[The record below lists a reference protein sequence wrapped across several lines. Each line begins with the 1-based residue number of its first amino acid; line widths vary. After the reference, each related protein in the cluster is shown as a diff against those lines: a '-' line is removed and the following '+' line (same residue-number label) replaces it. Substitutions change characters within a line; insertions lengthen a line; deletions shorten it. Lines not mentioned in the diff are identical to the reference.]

1 MSKNRWIDSELFQ
14 EWFTNHFLLHIPPQ
28 RPILLL
34 LDGHSSHYQPQLIR
48 TAAANQIILFC
59 LPPHTTHWCQPLDR
73 SCFSP
78 LKKAYNNECHLYM
91 SCNPGKAV
99 NRFNFTETFSRAW
112 TKAMTP
118 ANIVAGFRSTGI
130 YPLNRYAVL
139 RYLQLEEDGKIDM
152 ITSKMRLFLPLYS
165 PAKSHPH
172 TCITSD
178 SESIDYYE
186 KDTCSEDSTCGYYGN
201 FSEDEDYITKVQPS
215 TLHDFLTLPQL
226 PSNEKKTN
234 HSARVLTSSENL
246 QLIREKE
253 MKKADELKAKD
264 LRKQQREKKAMER
277 EQKKKEV
284 EERKLKRAV
293 EKAEKERQKKEKKQS
308 EQSTSKFDFTE

>member
-1 MSKNRWIDSELFQ
+1 
-14 EWFTNHFLLHIPPQ
+14 
-28 RPILLL
+28 
-34 LDGHSSHYQPQLIR
+34 
-48 TAAANQIILFC
+48 
-59 LPPHTTHWCQPLDR
+59 
-73 SCFSP
+73 
-78 LKKAYNNECHLYM
+78 M

-99 NRFNFTETFSRAW
+99 NRFNFTEIFSRAW

-152 ITSKMRLFLPLYS
+152 IASKMGLFLPLYS
-165 PAKSHPH
+165 PSKSHPR
-172 TCITSD
+172 TCTSD
-178 SESIDYYE
+178 SESIDYCE
-186 KDTCSEDSTCGYYGN
+186 ENTCSEDSTCGYYGK

-215 TLHDFLTLPQL
+215 ILHNFLTLPQL

-246 QLIREKE
+246 KLIREKE
-253 MKKADELKAKD
+253 IKKADESKAKD

-293 EKAEKERQKKEKKQS
+293 EKAEKERQKKLKKES
-308 EQSTSKFDFTE
+308 EESTSKFEFTGEEHSRFCRRYENGYDLPDIRYEKWEKNIPS